1 MVEKAI
7 QPEVYLFWN
16 HKNIYNEL
24 SPDLSGV
31 TYTDNEAGKADD
43 LSLYLSNI
51 TGDFFNSWYPEKGDT
66 LRLLIGYN
74 DREAKLD
81 TGIFQIDNI
90 NFSGPPDQVDIRAL
104 STGITRSLRTGNNK
118 TFENQTLKQVA
129 GYFCNKNGWQ
139 LIDGDSKLNNVL
151 ISRKTQANKT
161 DLSFLSELA
170 KEYGFI
176 FSIKGDKMVFMEHST
191 LDRIPGVIGIGRYDL
206 ERYSL
211 TNKTHGTYAAATV
224 KATDRKT
231 GKVIQS
237 TVEGDSDSADILNQS
252 GGAVTSPSQASAYAS
267 SGLGESNRKQQTGNL
282 SMPGNPL
289 LVAGINFDLEGFGKA
304 SGKYHIT
311 KSTHTVSPGGYT
323 TSIDIERIG
332 DTGDLK
338 PSAKRTAY
346 ETETE
351 KYNKKLPV
359 IEYEF
364 DKWGQLHMKVDNGK
378 VF

>member
-1 MVEKAI
+1 
-7 QPEVYLFWN
+7 
-16 HKNIYNEL
+16 
-24 SPDLSGV
+24 
-31 TYTDNEAGKADD
+31 
-43 LSLYLSNI
+43 LYLSN
-51 TGDFFNSWYPEKGDT
+51 TSGDFFNNWYPEKGDT

-90 NFSGPPDQVDIRAL
+90 NFSGPPDQIDIRAL
-104 STGITRSLRTGNNK
+104 STGITRALRTANNK
-118 TFENQTLKQVA
+118 AFENQTLKQVA
-129 GYFCNKNGWQ
+129 GYFCKKNGWQ
-139 LIDGDSKLNNVL
+139 LIDSDGKLNNVM

-161 DLSFLSELA
+161 DLAFLSEIA

-191 LDRIPGVIGIGRYDL
+191 LDRIPGIIRIGRDNI

-224 KATDRKT
+224 KEIDRKT

-237 TVEGDSDSADILNQS
+237 TVEGDSDSTDILNQS
-252 GGAVTSPSQASAYAS
+252 GGAVTSPSQANAYAAG
-267 SGLGESNRKQQTGNL
+267 GLGESNRKQQTGNISL
-282 SMPGNPL
+282 PGNPL

-304 SGKYHIT
+304 SGKYHIA
-311 KSTHTVSPGGYT
+311 KSTHTVSPAGYT

-332 DTGDLK
+332 DTGGLK
-338 PSAKRTAY
+338 PSVKRTAY
-346 ETETE
+346 KDGTE
-351 KYNKKLPV
+351 KYGKKLPV
-359 IEYEF
+359 IKYEF
-364 DKWGQLHMKVDNGK
+364 DKWGQMHMKIDNGE